1 LDAGPRFQ
9 HRFWLSRELMEQI
22 YKYLRALKNVTLMLL
37 VVSVILTVLHFPY
50 DVDAPLTPQEIK
62 VAQEYYTEA
71 YQKPVA
77 KNHEESGYQTEYLR
91 VAQAAADACAVNG
104 TAQKKRAWE
113 VSHALSA
120 FRTSYQVTRNLA
132 DSL

>member
-1 LDAGPRFQ
+1 
-9 HRFWLSRELMEQI
+9 MEQI

-77 KNHEESGYQTEYLR
+77 KNHEESGYETEYLR
-91 VAQAAADACAVNG
+91 VAQAAADAFHIEDQVRAFV
-104 TAQKKRAWE
+104 KRFN
-113 VSHALSA
+113 LSD
-120 FRTSYQVTRNLA
+120 RPVLEIG
-132 DSL
+132 